1 MPVERLNEIKQQ
13 ISALTL
19 GEKEDLVV
27 FLNEQ
32 LKKDKEVAAIES
44 DASNGEAPVNEDL
57 QKTSAESKK
66 IPDDVPDRYFRREYE
81 WLRQHRHEYPGQY
94 LAIEGDKLYAHGS
107 DGRKTLAEARQAGAK
122 HPVIVRVEAEDELP
136 FGGW

>member
-19 GEKEDLVV
+19 GEKEDLVA

-32 LKKDKEVAAIES
+32 VKKDKEVEAAES
-44 DASNGEAPVNEDL
+44 DASNGETMINGGSQEATV
-57 QKTSAESKK
+57 ESKK
-66 IPDDVPDRYFRREYE
+66 IPGDVPDRYFRREYE

-94 LAIEGDKLYAHGS
+94 VVLEGDKLFAHGPN
-107 DGRKTLAEARQAGAK
+107 GRKALAEARQAGAK
-122 HPVIVRVEAEDELP
+122 HPVVVRIEAEDELP

>member
-1 MPVERLNEIKQQ
+1 MPIERLNEIKQQ

-19 GEKEDLVV
+19 GEKEDLVA

-32 LKKDKEVAAIES
+32 VSKDKEVEAVQR
-44 DASNGEAPVNEDL
+44 DASNGEAPVNGGAQE
-57 QKTSAESKK
+57 TSAESKK
-66 IPDDVPDRYFRREYE
+66 ILNDVPDRYFRREYE

-94 LAIEGDKLYAHGS
+94 VAIEGDKLYAHGS

>member
-19 GEKEDLVV
+19 GEKEDLVA

-32 LKKDKEVAAIES
+32 VNKDKEVEAVES
-44 DASNGEAPVNEDL
+44 DASNGDEPVNGDAQE
-57 QKTSAESKK
+57 TSAESKK
-66 IPDDVPDRYFRREYE
+66 ILNDVPDRYFRREYE

-94 LAIEGDKLYAHGS
+94 VVLEGDKLFAHGPN
-107 DGRKTLAEARQAGAK
+107 GRKALVEARQAGAK
-122 HPVIVRVEAEDELP
+122 HPVVVRVEAEDELP